1 VWERVYKEWK
11 GKGVQLY
18 GFTYQPWWAAIA
30 KDGTLLRT
38 GLGPSGEDELV
49 STIKRLTGR

>member
-1 VWERVYKEWK
+1 MYKEWK

-49 STIKRLTGR
+49 PTIKRLTGR

>member
-1 VWERVYKEWK
+1 MYKEWK